1 MPLVA
6 IAIRVDWPRF
16 WALIT
21 TPSSQTALLLSV
33 KTAAASTVLCV
44 LLGVPMA
51 LVLARSRGRLVRS
64 LRPLILLPLVLPP
77 VVGGIALLYAFGRLG
92 LIGRYL
98 EFSRH
103 QHPAGCGAG
112 ADLCL
117 AAVSGD
123 FPRGCS
129 PHRRSRLRGG
139 GGDTWGAARHC
150 LVARDPAVAAP
161 GRGVRI
167 STGVCPLA
175 RRVWRDPNLCRF
187 PARGHPYPSAGDLPA
202 AGDRSGR
209 GGGIVTAARCGS
221 GTGGAGCGCSYA
233 DRDRYQVAGHE
244 QAAAARGRRR
254 PAFGRRILGVRGR
267 GACSAR
273 AQRCGQVHRPACYR
287 GAASPRRGLGT
298 FGGPGVDRHRG
309 RGECGDPRPSSRAAV
324 ARPVVVST
332 PERGQKRGLRTTM
345 PSRDVWVRAR

>member
-1 MPLVA
+1 MGISPGDRGD
-6 IAIRVDWPRF
+6 RVRGNAAGRDRHPGRLAAFLGADHYSVFSNGPAVEREDRRGQHGAVRTAGRPDGAGAGPQPR
-16 WALIT
+16 T
-21 TPSSQTALLLSV
+21 TGAVVTTADPV
-33 KTAAASTVLCV
+33 TAGAAA
-44 LLGVPMA
+44 G
-51 LVLARSRGRLVRS
+51 SRGYRVALRVRPA
-64 LRPLILLPLVLPP
+64 RPDRALP
-77 VVGGIALLYAFGRLG
+77 GGG
-92 LIGRYL
+92 
-98 EFSRH
+98 RH
-103 QHPAGCGAG
+103 QHRIQYRGCGAG

-233 DRDRYQVAGHE
+233 DRDRYQG
-244 QAAAARGRRR
+244 
-254 PAFGRRILGVRGR
+254 
-267 GACSAR
+267 
-273 AQRCGQVHRPACYR
+273 
-287 GAASPRRGLGT
+287 
-298 FGGPGVDRHRG
+298 
-309 RGECGDPRPSSRAAV
+309 SR
-324 ARPVVVST
+324 S
-332 PERGQKRGLRTTM
+332 
-345 PSRDVWVRAR
+345 